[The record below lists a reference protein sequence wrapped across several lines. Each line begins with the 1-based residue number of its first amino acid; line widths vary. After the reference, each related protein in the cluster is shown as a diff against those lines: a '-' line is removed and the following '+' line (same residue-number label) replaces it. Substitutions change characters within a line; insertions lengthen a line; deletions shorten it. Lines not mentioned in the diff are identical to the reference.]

1 MDALSPDLL
10 WMVILGFLIA
20 FVLAFGIGAND
31 VANSFG
37 TSVGSGVLTIRQA
50 CVLATICEISGAVLI
65 GYKVSDTMRKGILEV
80 GLYEGSEDELM
91 LGCVAALA
99 SSAIWLL
106 VATFL
111 KLPISG
117 THSIVGSTIGFS
129 LVARGTQ
136 GLKWSTL
143 GTIVGSWFIS
153 PVMSGLVS
161 ILLFLAIR
169 KFILRASD
177 PLKAGFRSLPIF
189 YGVTFFINVISVV
202 LDGPKLLY
210 MDNIPTW
217 IAICSSIA
225 LGLIVAL
232 LTQLIVVPIQKRK
245 IAKQLRAQNPVKFNF
260 EDSVESSPSGSPKKN
275 RRPLSLVSD
284 GKQLPAIAEITELV
298 SLTDNSPKTFKL
310 APYGLNKNGHVTT
323 PNNGY
328 TGDGYKINPEIIKKA
343 EDLLGKASL
352 DNTDLTITSLNFID
366 EQYQNGN
373 GIGAFQYGNKNNNT
387 TALLSNGRDKGSQ
400 LQDYFEKGVKSPLL
414 DAKSIEHSHE
424 LPQQLQQLDSTQSPK
439 SAANNNITL
448 TAMDTTT
455 NTTKPAIIPAPTPC
469 SNAIPAAGDANKSIT
484 DVVVTKAT
492 TTTAESTAAST
503 TAKKDLKVVE
513 SGSSLEMM
521 ISSTLSPN
529 SSKVPLI
536 ESKELIHDFKQS
548 DGAPTHN
555 DEESEEV
562 SMLFSFLQIL
572 TATFGSFA
580 HGGNDVSNAIGP
592 LIALYMIYRE
602 GSVMQKAESPIYIL
616 IYGGIGI
623 SVGLWLWGRRVIETI
638 GNDLTKITSSTGFT
652 IEVGAAITVLLASKI
667 GLPISTTHCKV
678 GSVVFVGHVS
688 GKGHRPAANDATAKS
703 GLSKEASMEGGVV
716 TSSTA
721 TTPTTNVN
729 EICSKMGATVSSS
742 TSANAIANGSGGVEV
757 IAGGDGGVTGVVGTA
772 ANAAVGAVD
781 WHLFRNIAYA
791 WIVTVPVTAL
801 LSAGIMFLMCS
812 LVLAK

>member
-1 MDALSPDLL
+1 MESFAPELL
-10 WMVILGFLIA
+10 WMVVIGFLIA

-50 CVLATICEISGAVLI
+50 CILATICEISGAVLI

-80 GLYEGSEDELM
+80 GLYEGSEEVLM
-91 LGCVAALA
+91 LGCVSALA
-99 SSAIWLL
+99 SSAVWLL

-129 LVARGTQ
+129 LVARGVQ

-153 PVMSGLVS
+153 PVMSGIVS

-169 KFILRASD
+169 RFILRAQE

-217 IAICSSIA
+217 IALTAS
-225 LGLIVAL
+225 LGLSLLVAL
-232 LTQLIVVPIQKRK
+232 LTQLVIVPLQRRK
-245 IAKQLRAQNPVKFNF
+245 IAKRLRAENPVKFNF
-260 EDSVESSPSGSPKKN
+260 EDSVESSPSGSPKKQ
-275 RRPLSLVSD
+275 RRPLSLVSE
-284 GKQLPAIAEITELV
+284 GKPLPAIAEITELV
-298 SLTDNSPKTFKL
+298 SLSDNSPRTFKL
-310 APYGLNKNGHVTT
+310 APFGLAAKN
-323 PNNGY
+323 NNAPGEE
-328 TGDGYKINPEIIKKA
+328 YKIDPQLIKKA

-366 EQYQNGN
+366 EQQQQQQQQQQNGR
-373 GIGAFQYGNKNNNT
+373 K
-387 TALLSNGRDKGSQ
+387 
-400 LQDYFEKGVKSPLL
+400 LQECFKRM
-414 DAKSIEHSHE
+414 
-424 LPQQLQQLDSTQSPK
+424 QSPK
-439 SAANNNITL
+439 EEQKHKSSPMGTDSDAGATKTTNNNL
-448 TAMDTTT
+448 QVLE
-455 NTTKPAIIPAPTPC
+455 
-469 SNAIPAAGDANKSIT
+469 SAGSL
-484 DVVVTKAT
+484 
-492 TTTAESTAAST
+492 
-503 TAKKDLKVVE
+503 DL
-513 SGSSLEMM
+513 M

-536 ESKELIHDFKQS
+536 ESKEALNEQEEELKRAAAGGRRTS
-548 DGAPTHN
+548 GA
-555 DEESEEV
+555 EETPEI

-602 GSVMQKAESPIYIL
+602 GSVMQRAESPIYIL

-688 GKGHRPAANDATAKS
+688 ASGRKKSLPSDQEHQAGVDKDAPS
-703 GLSKEASMEGGVV
+703 
-716 TSSTA
+716 
-721 TTPTTNVN
+721 
-729 EICSKMGATVSSS
+729 
-742 TSANAIANGSGGVEV
+742 
-757 IAGGDGGVTGVVGTA
+757 
-772 ANAAVGAVD
+772 NAAPSMGGSVD

-801 LSAGIMFLMCS
+801 LSAGMMY
-812 LVLAK
+812 VLCAIAVDDMGGV

>member
-1 MDALSPDLL
+1 MEAYSPDLL
-10 WMVILGFLIA
+10 WMVVIGFLIA

-80 GLYEGSEDELM
+80 SLYEGSEDVLM
-91 LGCVAALA
+91 LGCVSALA

-129 LVARGTQ
+129 LVARGMQ

-169 KFILRASD
+169 RFILRAKE

-217 IAICSSIA
+217 IALTASV
-225 LGLIVAL
+225 GLSLLVAL
-232 LTQLIVVPIQKRK
+232 LTQLVVVPLQKRS
-245 IAKQLRAQNPVKFNF
+245 IAKKLRAQNPVKFNF
-260 EDSVESSPSGSPKKN
+260 EDSVESSPSGSPKKQ
-275 RRPLSLVSD
+275 RRPLSLVSE
-284 GKQLPAIAEITELV
+284 GKPLPAIAEITELV
-298 SLTDNSPKTFKL
+298 SLSDNSPKTFKL
-310 APYGLNKNGHVTT
+310 APYGLAAKN
-323 PNNGY
+323 NNAPGE
-328 TGDGYKINPEIIKKA
+328 DYKINPELIRKA

-352 DNTDLTITSLNFID
+352 DNTDLTVTSLNYID
-366 EQYQNGN
+366 EQ
-373 GIGAFQYGNKNNNT
+373 
-387 TALLSNGRDKGSQ
+387 
-400 LQDYFEKGVKSPLL
+400 
-414 DAKSIEHSHE
+414 
-424 LPQQLQQLDSTQSPK
+424 QQLQHQQNGRKLQECFKHVQSPK
-439 SAANNNITL
+439 EEHKQPQQQQLTSGTPGNPNATTNNNL
-448 TAMDTTT
+448 Q
-455 NTTKPAIIPAPTPC
+455 
-469 SNAIPAAGDANKSIT
+469 
-484 DVVVTKAT
+484 
-492 TTTAESTAAST
+492 
-503 TAKKDLKVVE
+503 VVE
-513 SGSSLEMM
+513 SAGSLDLM

-536 ESKELIHDFKQS
+536 ESKEALNEQEEEFKRAAGRRAS
-548 DGAPTHN
+548 SA
-555 DEESEEV
+555 EETQEV

-652 IEVGAAITVLLASKI
+652 IEIGAAITVLLASKI

-688 GKGHRPAANDATAKS
+688 SS
-703 GLSKEASMEGGVV
+703 GRRKQEKEAREGAPPGATEAAAAATVA
-716 TSSTA
+716 A
-721 TTPTTNVN
+721 TTAGQ
-729 EICSKMGATVSSS
+729 KMVTPMED
-742 TSANAIANGSGGVEV
+742 GS
-757 IAGGDGGVTGVVGTA
+757 
-772 ANAAVGAVD
+772 VD

-801 LSAGIMFLMCS
+801 LSAAMMY
-812 LVLAK
+812 VLCAVAVDDMGQT

>member
-1 MDALSPDLL
+1 MESFSPDLL
-10 WMVILGFLIA
+10 WMVVLGFLIA
-20 FVLAFGIGAND
+20 FILAFGIGAND

-50 CVLATICEISGAVLI
+50 CILATICEISGAVLI

-80 GLYEGSEDELM
+80 GLYEGSEDVLM
-91 LGCVAALA
+91 LGCVSALA
-99 SSAIWLL
+99 SSAVWLL

-129 LVARGTQ
+129 LVARGAQ
-136 GLKWSTL
+136 GLKWTTL

-153 PVMSGLVS
+153 PVLSGVVS

-169 KFILRASD
+169 RFILRAQE

-217 IAICSSIA
+217 IALSASF
-225 LGLIVAL
+225 GLSLLVAL
-232 LTQLIVVPIQKRK
+232 LTQLVVVPLQRRK
-245 IAKQLRAQNPVKFNF
+245 IAKRLRAENPVKFNF
-260 EDSVESSPSGSPKKN
+260 EDSVESSPSGSPKKQ
-275 RRPLSLVSD
+275 RRPLSLVSE
-284 GKQLPAIAEITELV
+284 GKPLPAIAEITELV
-298 SLTDNSPKTFKL
+298 SLSDNSPRTFKL
-310 APYGLNKNGHVTT
+310 APFGLAAKN
-323 PNNGY
+323 NNAPGEE
-328 TGDGYKINPEIIKKA
+328 YKIDPQLIKKA

-366 EQYQNGN
+366 EQQQQQQQQQQQNG
-373 GIGAFQYGNKNNNT
+373 
-387 TALLSNGRDKGSQ
+387 RQ
-400 LQDYFEKGVKSPLL
+400 LQECFKRM
-414 DAKSIEHSHE
+414 
-424 LPQQLQQLDSTQSPK
+424 QSPK
-439 SAANNNITL
+439 EEQKHKASANGT
-448 TAMDTTT
+448 D
-455 NTTKPAIIPAPTPC
+455 
-469 SNAIPAAGDANKSIT
+469 SGAGA
-484 DVVVTKAT
+484 TKAT
-492 TTTAESTAAST
+492 NNN
-503 TAKKDLKVVE
+503 LQVVE
-513 SGSSLEMM
+513 SGGSLDLM

-536 ESKELIHDFKQS
+536 ESKEALNEQEEELKRTTAGGRRAS
-548 DGAPTHN
+548 GA
-555 DEESEEV
+555 EETQEI

-602 GSVMQKAESPIYIL
+602 GSVMQQAESPIYIL
-616 IYGGIGI
+616 IYGGVGI

-688 GKGHRPAANDATAKS
+688 AGGRKKGETKDRDQDQDHDLAGIDKDGQNNDAPTAD
-703 GLSKEASMEGGVV
+703 
-716 TSSTA
+716 
-721 TTPTTNVN
+721 
-729 EICSKMGATVSSS
+729 
-742 TSANAIANGSGGVEV
+742 GS
-757 IAGGDGGVTGVVGTA
+757 
-772 ANAAVGAVD
+772 VD

-801 LSAGIMFLMCS
+801 LSAGMMY
-812 LVLAK
+812 VLCAIAVDEMGGA

>member
-1 MDALSPDLL
+1 MESFAPELL
-10 WMVILGFLIA
+10 WMVVIGFLIA

-80 GLYEGSEDELM
+80 GLYEGAEEVLM

-99 SSAIWLL
+99 SSAVWLL

-129 LVARGTQ
+129 LVARGVQ

-153 PVMSGLVS
+153 PVLSGVVS

-169 KFILRASD
+169 RFILRAQE

-217 IAICSSIA
+217 IALTASF
-225 LGLIVAL
+225 GLSMLVAL
-232 LTQLIVVPIQKRK
+232 LTQLVVVPLQRRK
-245 IAKQLRAQNPVKFNF
+245 IAKRLRAENPVKFNF
-260 EDSVESSPSGSPKKN
+260 EDSVESSPSGSPKKQ
-275 RRPLSLVSD
+275 RRPLSLVSE
-284 GKQLPAIAEITELV
+284 GKPLPAIAEITELV
-298 SLTDNSPKTFKL
+298 SLSDNSPRTFKL
-310 APYGLNKNGHVTT
+310 APFGLAAKN
-323 PNNGY
+323 NNALGEE
-328 TGDGYKINPEIIKKA
+328 YKIDPQLIKKA

-366 EQYQNGN
+366 EQQQQQQQQQNGR
-373 GIGAFQYGNKNNNT
+373 K
-387 TALLSNGRDKGSQ
+387 
-400 LQDYFEKGVKSPLL
+400 LQECFKRM
-414 DAKSIEHSHE
+414 
-424 LPQQLQQLDSTQSPK
+424 QSPK
-439 SAANNNITL
+439 EEQKNKANPIGADLEPGSTKTTNNNL
-448 TAMDTTT
+448 Q
-455 NTTKPAIIPAPTPC
+455 
-469 SNAIPAAGDANKSIT
+469 
-484 DVVVTKAT
+484 
-492 TTTAESTAAST
+492 
-503 TAKKDLKVVE
+503 VVE
-513 SGSSLEMM
+513 SGGSLDLM
-521 ISSTLSPN
+521 INSTLSPN

-536 ESKELIHDFKQS
+536 ESKEALNEQEEELKRTAAGGRRPS
-548 DGAPTHN
+548 GA
-555 DEESEEV
+555 EETPEI

-602 GSVMQKAESPIYIL
+602 GSVMQQAESPIYIL

-688 GKGHRPAANDATAKS
+688 AAGRTKGQSKVQSNKDAHNDVA
-703 GLSKEASMEGGVV
+703 
-716 TSSTA
+716 
-721 TTPTTNVN
+721 PTDD
-729 EICSKMGATVSSS
+729 
-742 TSANAIANGSGGVEV
+742 GS
-757 IAGGDGGVTGVVGTA
+757 
-772 ANAAVGAVD
+772 VD

-791 WIVTVPVTAL
+791 WIVTVPVTAV
-801 LSAGIMFLMCS
+801 LSAGMMY
-812 LVLAK
+812 VLCAIAVDNMGGA

>member
-10 WMVILGFLIA
+10 WMVVLGFLIA

-80 GLYEGSEDELM
+80 GLYEGAEEELM

-143 GTIVGSWFIS
+143 ATIVGSWFIS

-169 KFILRASD
+169 KFILRAGD

-210 MDNIPTW
+210 MDNIPTGV
-217 IAICSSIA
+217 AIGTSVA
-225 LGLIVAL
+225 LSLLVAL

-323 PNNGY
+323 SNNGY
-328 TGDGYKINPEIIKKA
+328 TADAYKINPEIIKKA

-373 GIGAFQYGNKNNNT
+373 GLLQNGNRNSNTNGIVLNGAGK
-387 TALLSNGRDKGSQ
+387 ASQ
-400 LQDYFEKGVKSPLL
+400 LQDYFKPGVKSPLL
-414 DAKSIEHSHE
+414 DMKSFEHSNE
-424 LPQQLQQLDSTQSPK
+424 LPAHQQQLLESNQSPGCV
-439 SAANNNITL
+439 ANNIITQ
-448 TAMDTTT
+448 TAMDTSTT
-455 NTTKPAIIPAPTPC
+455 NIATTTLAAPAVAP
-469 SNAIPAAGDANKSIT
+469 NGDGHSQIS
-484 DVVVTKAT
+484 DVIVTQAT
-492 TTTAESTAAST
+492 TTTLEPMTTST

-521 ISSTLSPN
+521 ITSTLSPN
-529 SSKVPLI
+529 SSKIPLI
-536 ESKELIHDFKQS
+536 ESKELIQDFKQKG
-548 DGAPTHN
+548 DAPAHN

-688 GKGHRPAANDATAKS
+688 GKGHKPAKA
-703 GLSKEASMEGGVV
+703 GFSKEASVEGAVI

-721 TTPTTNVN
+721 TTPTTTNAN
-729 EICSKMGATVSSS
+729 EICAKMTVSSS
-742 TSANAIANGSGGVEV
+742 TSTNAIANSADGVQAV
-757 IAGGDGGVTGVVGTA
+757 TTGGDAVAAAGV
-772 ANAAVGAVD
+772 AVGAVD

-812 LVLAK
+812 IVLA

>member
-1 MDALSPDLL
+1 MESFAPELL
-10 WMVILGFLIA
+10 WMVVIGFLIA

-80 GLYEGSEDELM
+80 GLYEGAEEVLM

-99 SSAIWLL
+99 SSAVWLL

-129 LVARGTQ
+129 LVARGVQ

-153 PVMSGLVS
+153 PVLSGIVS

-169 KFILRASD
+169 RFILRAQE

-217 IAICSSIA
+217 IALTASF
-225 LGLIVAL
+225 GLSLLVAL
-232 LTQLIVVPIQKRK
+232 LTQLVVVPLQRRK
-245 IAKQLRAQNPVKFNF
+245 IAKRLRAENPVKFNF
-260 EDSVESSPSGSPKKN
+260 EDSVESSPSGSPKKQ
-275 RRPLSLVSD
+275 RRPLSLVSE
-284 GKQLPAIAEITELV
+284 GKPLPAIAEITELV
-298 SLTDNSPKTFKL
+298 SLSDNSPRTFKL
-310 APYGLNKNGHVTT
+310 APFGLAAKN
-323 PNNGY
+323 NNALGEE
-328 TGDGYKINPEIIKKA
+328 YKIDPQLIKKA

-366 EQYQNGN
+366 EQQQQQQQQQNGR
-373 GIGAFQYGNKNNNT
+373 K
-387 TALLSNGRDKGSQ
+387 
-400 LQDYFEKGVKSPLL
+400 LQECFKRM
-414 DAKSIEHSHE
+414 
-424 LPQQLQQLDSTQSPK
+424 QSPK
-439 SAANNNITL
+439 EEQKSK
-448 TAMDTTT
+448 T
-455 NTTKPAIIPAPTPC
+455 N
-469 SNAIPAAGDANKSIT
+469 SIGT
-484 DVVVTKAT
+484 DLETGSTKAT
-492 TTTAESTAAST
+492 NNN
-503 TAKKDLKVVE
+503 LQVVE
-513 SGSSLEMM
+513 SGGSLDLM

-536 ESKELIHDFKQS
+536 ESKEALNEQEEELKRTTGGGRRTS
-548 DGAPTHN
+548 GA
-555 DEESEEV
+555 EETPEI

-602 GSVMQKAESPIYIL
+602 GSVMQQAESPIYIL

-688 GKGHRPAANDATAKS
+688 ASGRKKKSQPNDQTD
-703 GLSKEASMEGGVV
+703 KE
-716 TSSTA
+716 TH
-721 TTPTTNVN
+721 N
-729 EICSKMGATVSSS
+729 EVAPMDD
-742 TSANAIANGSGGVEV
+742 GS
-757 IAGGDGGVTGVVGTA
+757 
-772 ANAAVGAVD
+772 VD

-801 LSAGIMFLMCS
+801 LSAGMMY
-812 LVLAK
+812 VLCAIAVDDMGGA

>member
-1 MDALSPDLL
+1 MDPLSPDLL

-80 GLYEGSEDELM
+80 TLYEGYEEELM

-143 GTIVGSWFIS
+143 ATIVGSWFIS

-189 YGVTFFINVISVV
+189 YGATFFVNVISVV

-217 IAICSSIA
+217 IAISSSIV
-225 LGLIVAL
+225 LSLLVAL
-232 LTQLIVVPIQKRK
+232 LTHFFIVPIQKRK

-310 APYGLNKNGHVTT
+310 APYKISKTGNATT

-328 TGDGYKINPEIIKKA
+328 TADGYKINPEIIKKA

-373 GIGAFQYGNKNNNT
+373 GNGLLQHNNKNNNM
-387 TALLSNGRDKGSQ
+387 AVVLSNGKRNKDSQ
-400 LQDYFEKGVKSPLL
+400 LQEYFKQGVMSPQMDGRSANSNELPHQPQL
-414 DAKSIEHSHE
+414 DAHK
-424 LPQQLQQLDSTQSPK
+424 QSQS
-439 SAANNNITL
+439 SAANNNTTQ
-448 TAMDTTT
+448 TATTDTSTTT
-455 NTTKPAIIPAPTPC
+455 ISSTAPELTSTSTTLPLA
-469 SNAIPAAGDANKSIT
+469 NAHTNLA
-484 DVVVTKAT
+484 DVIVTRAT
-492 TTTAESTAAST
+492 TTTVDSDIAMT
-503 TAKKDLKVVE
+503 TAKKDLKIVE

-536 ESKELIHDFKQS
+536 ESKELMNDFKQTL
-548 DGAPTHN
+548 GETTHN

-572 TATFGSFA
+572 TAMFGSFA

-592 LIALYMIYRE
+592 LIALYMIYKE

-688 GKGHRPAANDATAKS
+688 GKGHKSANDGEEKKV
-703 GLSKEASMEGGVV
+703 LDKDASLEGGII
-716 TSSTA
+716 TSLSTA
-721 TTPTTNVN
+721 TTPTTYAN
-729 EICSKMGATVSSS
+729 EICNKMPVSSS
-742 TSANAIANGSGGVEV
+742 TSANAIANG
-757 IAGGDGGVTGVVGTA
+757 DGGGKAAEAGTRAGPRPSVV
-772 ANAAVGAVD
+772 AVGAVD

-801 LSAGIMFLMCS
+801 LSAGIMLLMCS
-812 LVLAK
+812 IVLV

>member
-1 MDALSPDLL
+1 METYSPDLL
-10 WMVILGFLIA
+10 WMVIIGFLIA

-80 GLYEGSEDELM
+80 SLYEGSEDVLM
-91 LGCVAALA
+91 LGCVSALA
-99 SSAIWLL
+99 SSAVWLL

-129 LVARGTQ
+129 LVARGMQ

-169 KFILRASD
+169 RFILRAKE

-189 YGVTFFINVISVV
+189 YGATFFINVISVV

-217 IAICSSIA
+217 IALTASV
-225 LGLIVAL
+225 GLSLLVAL
-232 LTQLIVVPIQKRK
+232 LTQLVVVPLQRRS
-245 IAKQLRAQNPVKFNF
+245 IAKKLRAQNPVKFNF
-260 EDSVESSPSGSPKKN
+260 EGSVESSPSGSPKKQ
-275 RRPLSLVSD
+275 RRPLSLVSE
-284 GKQLPAIAEITELV
+284 GKPLPAIAEITELV
-298 SLTDNSPKTFKL
+298 SLSDNSPKTFKL
-310 APYGLNKNGHVTT
+310 APYGLAAKN
-323 PNNGY
+323 NNAAGE
-328 TGDGYKINPEIIKKA
+328 DYKINPELIRKA

-352 DNTDLTITSLNFID
+352 DNTDLTVTSLNYID
-366 EQYQNGN
+366 EQ
-373 GIGAFQYGNKNNNT
+373 
-387 TALLSNGRDKGSQ
+387 
-400 LQDYFEKGVKSPLL
+400 
-414 DAKSIEHSHE
+414 
-424 LPQQLQQLDSTQSPK
+424 QQLQQQQHGRKLQECFKRVQSPK
-439 SAANNNITL
+439 EEHKQPQQQLASGAAGNANATTNNNL
-448 TAMDTTT
+448 Q
-455 NTTKPAIIPAPTPC
+455 
-469 SNAIPAAGDANKSIT
+469 
-484 DVVVTKAT
+484 
-492 TTTAESTAAST
+492 
-503 TAKKDLKVVE
+503 VVE
-513 SGSSLEMM
+513 SAGSLDLM

-536 ESKELIHDFKQS
+536 ESKEALNEQEEEFKRAAARRAS
-548 DGAPTHN
+548 SA
-555 DEESEEV
+555 EETQEI

-602 GSVMQKAESPIYIL
+602 GSVMQQAESPIYIL

-652 IEVGAAITVLLASKI
+652 IEIGAAITVLLASKI

-688 GKGHRPAANDATAKS
+688 SAGRRKQQQEGIEATDAA
-703 GLSKEASMEGGVV
+703 AS
-716 TSSTA
+716 A
-721 TTPTTNVN
+721 TTAGEPNVTPM
-729 EICSKMGATVSSS
+729 ED
-742 TSANAIANGSGGVEV
+742 GS
-757 IAGGDGGVTGVVGTA
+757 
-772 ANAAVGAVD
+772 VD

-801 LSAGIMFLMCS
+801 LSAGMMYILCAVAVDDMGQ
-812 LVLAK
+812 A

>member
-1 MDALSPDLL
+1 MESYAPELL
-10 WMVILGFLIA
+10 WMVVIGFLIA

-80 GLYEGSEDELM
+80 GLYEGSEEVLM

-99 SSAIWLL
+99 SSAVWLL

-129 LVARGTQ
+129 LVARGVQ

-153 PVMSGLVS
+153 PVMSGVVS

-169 KFILRASD
+169 RFILRAQE

-217 IAICSSIA
+217 IALTASF
-225 LGLIVAL
+225 GLSLLVAL
-232 LTQLIVVPIQKRK
+232 LTQLVIVPLQRRK
-245 IAKQLRAQNPVKFNF
+245 IAKRLRAENPVKFNF
-260 EDSVESSPSGSPKKN
+260 EDSVESSPSGSPKKQ
-275 RRPLSLVSD
+275 RRPLSLVSE
-284 GKQLPAIAEITELV
+284 GKPLPAIAEITELV
-298 SLTDNSPKTFKL
+298 SLSDNSPRTFKL
-310 APYGLNKNGHVTT
+310 APFGLAAKN
-323 PNNGY
+323 NNAPGEE
-328 TGDGYKINPEIIKKA
+328 YKIDPQLIKKA

-366 EQYQNGN
+366 EQQQQQQQQQQNGR
-373 GIGAFQYGNKNNNT
+373 K
-387 TALLSNGRDKGSQ
+387 
-400 LQDYFEKGVKSPLL
+400 LQECFKRM
-414 DAKSIEHSHE
+414 
-424 LPQQLQQLDSTQSPK
+424 QSPK
-439 SAANNNITL
+439 EEQKHKASPIGTDLDTGATKAINNNL
-448 TAMDTTT
+448 Q
-455 NTTKPAIIPAPTPC
+455 
-469 SNAIPAAGDANKSIT
+469 
-484 DVVVTKAT
+484 
-492 TTTAESTAAST
+492 
-503 TAKKDLKVVE
+503 VVE
-513 SGSSLEMM
+513 SAGSLDLM

-536 ESKELIHDFKQS
+536 ESKEALNEQ
-548 DGAPTHN
+548 
-555 DEESEEV
+555 EEELKRAAAGGRRTSGPEETQEI

-602 GSVMQKAESPIYIL
+602 GSVMQRAESPIYIL

-688 GKGHRPAANDATAKS
+688 ASGRKKSLPRDQEHQAGVDKDAPSNVA
-703 GLSKEASMEGGVV
+703 
-716 TSSTA
+716 
-721 TTPTTNVN
+721 PT
-729 EICSKMGATVSSS
+729 MD
-742 TSANAIANGSGGVEV
+742 GS
-757 IAGGDGGVTGVVGTA
+757 
-772 ANAAVGAVD
+772 VD

-801 LSAGIMFLMCS
+801 LSAGMMY
-812 LVLAK
+812 VLCAIAVDDMGGV

>member
-1 MDALSPDLL
+1 MESYSADLL
-10 WMVILGFLIA
+10 WMVIIGFLIA

-50 CVLATICEISGAVLI
+50 CVLATVCEISGAVLI

-80 GLYEGSEDELM
+80 SLYEGAEEVLM
-91 LGCVAALA
+91 LGCMSALA

-129 LVARGTQ
+129 LVARGVQ

-143 GTIVGSWFIS
+143 CTIVGSWFIS
-153 PVMSGLVS
+153 PVMSGFVS

-169 KFILRASD
+169 RFILRAQE

-217 IAICSSIA
+217 VA
-225 LGLIVAL
+225 LSVSVALSLLVAL
-232 LTQLIVVPIQKRK
+232 LTQLVVVPLQRRS
-245 IAKQLRAQNPVKFNF
+245 IAKKLRAQNPVKFNF
-260 EDSVESSPSGSPKKN
+260 EDSVESSPSGSPKKQ
-275 RRPLSLVSD
+275 RRPLSLVSE
-284 GKQLPAIAEITELV
+284 GKPLPAIAEITELV
-298 SLTDNSPKTFKL
+298 SLSDNSPKTFKL
-310 APYGLNKNGHVTT
+310 APYGLAAKN
-323 PNNGY
+323 NNA
-328 TGDGYKINPEIIKKA
+328 TAEDYKIDPEIIRKA

-352 DNTDLTITSLNFID
+352 DNPDLTVTSLNYID
-366 EQYQNGN
+366 EQ
-373 GIGAFQYGNKNNNT
+373 
-387 TALLSNGRDKGSQ
+387 
-400 LQDYFEKGVKSPLL
+400 
-414 DAKSIEHSHE
+414 
-424 LPQQLQQLDSTQSPK
+424 QQLQHQQNGRKLQECFKRVQSPK
-439 SAANNNITL
+439 EERRTDTVDNANVNANASANVNVAAN
-448 TAMDTTT
+448 A
-455 NTTKPAIIPAPTPC
+455 
-469 SNAIPAAGDANKSIT
+469 NANAS
-484 DVVVTKAT
+484 
-492 TTTAESTAAST
+492 STANATNNNLQVVQS
-503 TAKKDLKVVE
+503 AGSLDL
-513 SGSSLEMM
+513 M
-521 ISSTLSPN
+521 ISTTLSPN

-536 ESKELIHDFKQS
+536 ESKEALNEQEEEFKRAAGRRASSSQ
-548 DGAPTHN
+548 
-555 DEESEEV
+555 ESQEV

-652 IEVGAAITVLLASKI
+652 IEIGAAITVLLASKI

-688 GKGHRPAANDATAKS
+688 GAGRKSERKEHEKELGGPSEEQHAAAPPAA
-703 GLSKEASMEGGVV
+703 GEAMED
-716 TSSTA
+716 
-721 TTPTTNVN
+721 
-729 EICSKMGATVSSS
+729 
-742 TSANAIANGSGGVEV
+742 GS
-757 IAGGDGGVTGVVGTA
+757 
-772 ANAAVGAVD
+772 VD

-791 WIVTVPVTAL
+791 WIVTVPVTAM
-801 LSAGIMFLMCS
+801 LSAGMMYVLCA
-812 LVLAK
+812 LVVNDVDPV

>member
-1 MDALSPDLL
+1 MESYSPDLL
-10 WMVILGFLIA
+10 WMVIIGFLIA

-80 GLYEGSEDELM
+80 SLYEGDEDVLM
-91 LGCVAALA
+91 LGCVSALT

-129 LVARGTQ
+129 LVARGVE

-153 PVMSGLVS
+153 PVMSGIVS
-161 ILLFLAIR
+161 ILLYLAIR
-169 KFILRASD
+169 RFILCAQE

-189 YGVTFFINVISVV
+189 YGCTFFINVISVV

-210 MDNIPTW
+210 MDNIPAW
-217 IAICSSIA
+217 IALSVSV
-225 LGLIVAL
+225 GLSLLVAL
-232 LTQLIVVPIQKRK
+232 LTQLVVVPLQRRT
-245 IAKQLRAQNPVKFNF
+245 IAKKLRAQHPVKFNF
-260 EDSVESSPSGSPKKN
+260 EDSVESSPSGSPKKQ
-275 RRPLSLVSD
+275 RRPLSLVSE
-284 GKQLPAIAEITELV
+284 GKPLPAIAEITELV
-298 SLTDNSPKTFKL
+298 SLSDNSPRTFKL
-310 APYGLNKNGHVTT
+310 APFGLAAKN
-323 PNNGY
+323 NNAPAEDY
-328 TGDGYKINPEIIKKA
+328 RIDPELIRKA

-352 DNTDLTITSLNFID
+352 DNTDLTVTSLNYID
-366 EQYQNGN
+366 EQQ
-373 GIGAFQYGNKNNNT
+373 Q
-387 TALLSNGRDKGSQ
+387 Q
-400 LQDYFEKGVKSPLL
+400 
-414 DAKSIEHSHE
+414 
-424 LPQQLQQLDSTQSPK
+424 QQLQQRQNGRKLQECFKRVQSPK
-439 SAANNNITL
+439 EEHKSQQQQQQLGAASNAIASNNPT
-448 TAMDTTT
+448 TTT
-455 NTTKPAIIPAPTPC
+455 N
-469 SNAIPAAGDANKSIT
+469 NN
-484 DVVVTKAT
+484 
-492 TTTAESTAAST
+492 
-503 TAKKDLKVVE
+503 LQVVE
-513 SGSSLEMM
+513 SGGSLDLMM

-536 ESKELIHDFKQS
+536 ESKEALNEQVEELKRQAQS
-548 DGAPTHN
+548 NANNRGAETP
-555 DEESEEV
+555 EV

-667 GLPISTTHCKV
+667 GLPVSTTHCKV

-688 GKGHRPAANDATAKS
+688 AAGRKQQ
-703 GLSKEASMEGGVV
+703 LEEHKQMEQLEQQQPEA
-716 TSSTA
+716 A
-721 TTPTTNVN
+721 
-729 EICSKMGATVSSS
+729 AD
-742 TSANAIANGSGGVEV
+742 GS
-757 IAGGDGGVTGVVGTA
+757 
-772 ANAAVGAVD
+772 VD

-791 WIVTVPVTAL
+791 WIVTVPVTAI
-801 LSAGIMFLMCS
+801 LSAGMMYMLCA
-812 LVLAK
+812 LAVDDMGGHA

>member
-1 MDALSPDLL
+1 MEPLSPDLL
-10 WMVILGFLIA
+10 WMVILGFIIA

-50 CVLATICEISGAVLI
+50 CVLATVCEISGAILI

-80 GLYEGSEDELM
+80 GLYEGAEEELM

-129 LVARGTQ
+129 LVARGTE

-161 ILLFLAIR
+161 IFLFLAIR
-169 KFILRASD
+169 RFILRAKE

-217 IAICSSIA
+217 IAFSASVGM
-225 LGLIVAL
+225 GLLVAL
-232 LTQLIVVPIQKRK
+232 LTQLVVVPLQRRK
-245 IAKQLRAQNPVKFNF
+245 IAKQLRAQNPVKFQF
-260 EDSVESSPSGSPKKN
+260 EESVESSPSGSPKKQ
-275 RRPLSLVSD
+275 RRPLSLVSE
-284 GKQLPAIAEITELV
+284 GKPLPAIAEITELV
-298 SLTDNSPKTFKL
+298 SLSDNSPKTFKL
-310 APYGLNKNGHVTT
+310 APYGLAAKNNNT
-323 PNNGY
+323 PV
-328 TGDGYKINPEIIKKA
+328 DGYKINPELIKKA

-366 EQYQNGN
+366 EQQQMQPSQQNGRKLEEC
-373 GIGAFQYGNKNNNT
+373 FK
-387 TALLSNGRDKGSQ
+387 L
-400 LQDYFEKGVKSPLL
+400 V
-414 DAKSIEHSHE
+414 
-424 LPQQLQQLDSTQSPK
+424 QSPK
-439 SAANNNITL
+439 EEQRSNKPQQQQQHAVPNTAPTGTNNNL
-448 TAMDTTT
+448 Q
-455 NTTKPAIIPAPTPC
+455 
-469 SNAIPAAGDANKSIT
+469 
-484 DVVVTKAT
+484 
-492 TTTAESTAAST
+492 
-503 TAKKDLKVVE
+503 VVE
-513 SGSSLEMM
+513 SAGSLELMM
-521 ISSTLSPN
+521 SATLSPN

-536 ESKELIHDFKQS
+536 ESKEAL
-548 DGAPTHN
+548 N
-555 DEESEEV
+555 EEELKGTPARRASNVEETEEV

-602 GSVMQKAESPIYIL
+602 GSVAQKAESPIYIL

-652 IEVGAAITVLLASKI
+652 IEIGAAITVLLASKV

-688 GKGHRPAANDATAKS
+688 SMGKKKPEKQTQEIGQDMKS
-703 GLSKEASMEGGVV
+703 ALEAESKEPRED
-716 TSSTA
+716 
-721 TTPTTNVN
+721 
-729 EICSKMGATVSSS
+729 
-742 TSANAIANGSGGVEV
+742 GS
-757 IAGGDGGVTGVVGTA
+757 
-772 ANAAVGAVD
+772 VD

-801 LSAGIMFLMCS
+801 LSAGIMYLLCAI
-812 LVLAK
+812 VL

>member
-1 MDALSPDLL
+1 MESFSPDLL
-10 WMVILGFLIA
+10 WMVVIGFLIA

-50 CVLATICEISGAVLI
+50 CVLATVCEISGAVLI

-80 GLYEGSEDELM
+80 SLYEGAEEVLM
-91 LGCVAALA
+91 LGCVSALA
-99 SSAIWLL
+99 SSAVWLL

-129 LVARGTQ
+129 LVARGVQ

-153 PVMSGLVS
+153 PVMSGVVS

-169 KFILRASD
+169 RFILRAKE

-217 IAICSSIA
+217 IALTAS
-225 LGLIVAL
+225 LGLSLVVAL
-232 LTQLIVVPIQKRK
+232 LTQLVVVPLQRRS

-260 EDSVESSPSGSPKKN
+260 EDSVESSPSGSPKKQ
-275 RRPLSLVSD
+275 RRPLSLVSE
-284 GKQLPAIAEITELV
+284 GKPLPAIAEITELV
-298 SLTDNSPKTFKL
+298 SLSDNSPKTFKL
-310 APYGLNKNGHVTT
+310 APFGLAAKN
-323 PNNGY
+323 NNAPVE
-328 TGDGYKINPEIIKKA
+328 DYKINPELIRKA

-352 DNTDLTITSLNFID
+352 DNTDLTVTSLNYID
-366 EQYQNGN
+366 EQ
-373 GIGAFQYGNKNNNT
+373 
-387 TALLSNGRDKGSQ
+387 
-400 LQDYFEKGVKSPLL
+400 
-414 DAKSIEHSHE
+414 
-424 LPQQLQQLDSTQSPK
+424 QQLQQQQNGRKLQECFKRIQSPK
-439 SAANNNITL
+439 EEHKQTQLASGAGAGTPTTATGAGAGAATAAAGNNNL
-448 TAMDTTT
+448 Q
-455 NTTKPAIIPAPTPC
+455 
-469 SNAIPAAGDANKSIT
+469 
-484 DVVVTKAT
+484 
-492 TTTAESTAAST
+492 
-503 TAKKDLKVVE
+503 VVE
-513 SGSSLEMM
+513 SGGSLDLM

-536 ESKELIHDFKQS
+536 ESKDALNEQEEEFKRAAGRRAS
-548 DGAPTHN
+548 SA
-555 DEESEEV
+555 EETEEV

-602 GSVMQKAESPIYIL
+602 GSVMQQAESPIYIL

-652 IEVGAAITVLLASKI
+652 IEIGAAITVLLASKI

-688 GKGHRPAANDATAKS
+688 AAGRKKQHEQQGEQLGEQQQPAAAPA
-703 GLSKEASMEGGVV
+703 GQAMED
-716 TSSTA
+716 
-721 TTPTTNVN
+721 
-729 EICSKMGATVSSS
+729 
-742 TSANAIANGSGGVEV
+742 GS
-757 IAGGDGGVTGVVGTA
+757 
-772 ANAAVGAVD
+772 VD

-801 LSAGIMFLMCS
+801 LSAGMMY
-812 LVLAK
+812 VLCAVAVDDMGQV

>member
-1 MDALSPDLL
+1 MEAYSPDLL
-10 WMVILGFLIA
+10 WMVVIGFLIA

-80 GLYEGSEDELM
+80 SLYEGSEDVLM
-91 LGCVAALA
+91 LGCVSALA
-99 SSAIWLL
+99 SSAAWLL

-129 LVARGTQ
+129 LVARGVQ

-153 PVMSGLVS
+153 PVMSGVVS

-169 KFILRASD
+169 RFILRAKE

-189 YGVTFFINVISVV
+189 YGATFFINVISVV

-217 IAICSSIA
+217 IALTASV
-225 LGLIVAL
+225 GLSLLVAL
-232 LTQLIVVPIQKRK
+232 LTQLVVVPLQRRS
-245 IAKQLRAQNPVKFNF
+245 IAKKLRAQNPVKFNF
-260 EDSVESSPSGSPKKN
+260 EDSVESSPSGSPKKQ
-275 RRPLSLVSD
+275 RRPLSLVSE
-284 GKQLPAIAEITELV
+284 GKPLPAIAEITELV
-298 SLTDNSPKTFKL
+298 SLSDNSPKTFKL
-310 APYGLNKNGHVTT
+310 APYGLAAKN
-323 PNNGY
+323 NNAPGE
-328 TGDGYKINPEIIKKA
+328 DYKINPELIRKA

-352 DNTDLTITSLNFID
+352 DNTDLTVTSLNYID
-366 EQYQNGN
+366 EQQQMQQQQNR
-373 GIGAFQYGNKNNNT
+373 IK
-387 TALLSNGRDKGSQ
+387 
-400 LQDYFEKGVKSPLL
+400 LQECFKRV
-414 DAKSIEHSHE
+414 
-424 LPQQLQQLDSTQSPK
+424 QSPK
-439 SAANNNITL
+439 EEHKQPQQQLASAAAVNPNATTNNNL
-448 TAMDTTT
+448 Q
-455 NTTKPAIIPAPTPC
+455 
-469 SNAIPAAGDANKSIT
+469 
-484 DVVVTKAT
+484 
-492 TTTAESTAAST
+492 
-503 TAKKDLKVVE
+503 VVE
-513 SGSSLEMM
+513 SAGSLDLM

-536 ESKELIHDFKQS
+536 ESKEALNEQEEEFKRAADRRAS
-548 DGAPTHN
+548 SA
-555 DEESEEV
+555 EETQEV

-616 IYGGIGI
+616 IYGGVGI

-652 IEVGAAITVLLASKI
+652 IEIGAAITVLLASKI

-688 GKGHRPAANDATAKS
+688 SAGRKKQQLQEGTETTETETAAAA
-703 GLSKEASMEGGVV
+703 AARA
-716 TSSTA
+716 A
-721 TTPTTNVN
+721 TTAGQPNVTPM
-729 EICSKMGATVSSS
+729 ED
-742 TSANAIANGSGGVEV
+742 GS
-757 IAGGDGGVTGVVGTA
+757 
-772 ANAAVGAVD
+772 VD

-801 LSAGIMFLMCS
+801 LSAGMMY
-812 LVLAK
+812 VLCALAVDDMGQA

>member
-1 MDALSPDLL
+1 MDAYSPDLL
-10 WMVILGFLIA
+10 WMVVLGFLIA

-80 GLYEGSEDELM
+80 GLYEGAEEELM

-143 GTIVGSWFIS
+143 ATIVGSWFVS

-189 YGVTFFINVISVV
+189 YGATFFINVISVV

-225 LGLIVAL
+225 LSLLVAL

-310 APYGLNKNGHVTT
+310 APYGMNKKSEVTIQ
-323 PNNGY
+323 NNGY
-328 TGDGYKINPEIIKKA
+328 NADGYKINPEIIKKA

-373 GIGAFQYGNKNNNT
+373 GMLQHGNRNNNT
-387 TALLSNGRDKGSQ
+387 TGLISNGRSKGSQ
-400 LQDYFEKGVKSPLL
+400 LQDYFQQGVKSPLL
-414 DAKSIEHSHE
+414 DVKSIEHSDE
-424 LPQQLQQLDSTQSPK
+424 LPQHQQQESKQNK
-439 SAANNNITL
+439 NITQ
-448 TAMDTTT
+448 TAMDISTT
-455 NTTKPAIIPAPTPC
+455 NNAAPAPVSSSTTPET
-469 SNAIPAAGDANKSIT
+469 ALPGDATRSIA

-492 TTTAESTAAST
+492 TTTVEYKAAPT

-536 ESKELIHDFKQS
+536 ESKELIHDFKQT
-548 DGAPTHN
+548 DGAPAQS

-688 GKGHRPAANDATAKS
+688 GKGHKSAADIHGKS
-703 GLSKEASMEGGVV
+703 TLSKEASMEGGAI

-721 TTPTTNVN
+721 TTPTTNAN
-729 EICSKMGATVSSS
+729 EICNRMAAVSST
-742 TSANAIANGSGGVEV
+742 TSANALANGSGGMEATV
-757 IAGGDGGVTGVVGTA
+757 AADGGAV
-772 ANAAVGAVD
+772 AAVGAVD

-812 LVLAK
+812 IVLA

>member
-1 MDALSPDLL
+1 MEPYSPEIL
-10 WMVILGFLIA
+10 WIVVLGFIIA

-50 CVLATICEISGAVLI
+50 CVLATVCEISGAVLI

-80 GLYEGSEDELM
+80 SLYEGYEDELM
-91 LGCVAALA
+91 LGCLAALA

-136 GLKWSTL
+136 GLKWSTM

-169 KFILRASD
+169 KFILRAHD

-189 YGVTFFINVISVV
+189 YGVTFFINVISVM

-217 IAICSSIA
+217 LAVTVSIA
-225 LGLIVAL
+225 MGLLVAILTHLLIV
-232 LTQLIVVPIQKRK
+232 PMQKRK
-245 IAKQLRAQNPVKFNF
+245 IAKQLRAKNPVKFQF

-310 APYGLNKNGHVTT
+310 APFALNNKPNGNTS
-323 PNNGY
+323 
-328 TGDGYKINPEIIKKA
+328 DGYKINPDIIKKA

-366 EQYQNGN
+366 EHGN
-373 GIGAFQYGNKNNNT
+373 G
-387 TALLSNGRDKGSQ
+387 LNGYTNGGVQKPLTDKHG
-400 LQDYFEKGVKSPLL
+400 
-414 DAKSIEHSHE
+414 SIEDCFKHQQTNE
-424 LPQQLQQLDSTQSPK
+424 LPNNV
-439 SAANNNITL
+439 AAVAAADTAVNNNIS
-448 TAMDTTT
+448 TTKDT
-455 NTTKPAIIPAPTPC
+455 NTAC
-469 SNAIPAAGDANKSIT
+469 SSLTQDACDSNKSLLQPE
-484 DVVVTKAT
+484 KN
-492 TTTAESTAAST
+492 
-503 TAKKDLKVVE
+503 LKVVE

-536 ESKELIHDFKQS
+536 ESKEAINDFKPS
-548 DGAPTHN
+548 SESHG
-555 DEESEEV
+555 DEETEEV

-623 SVGLWLWGRRVIETI
+623 SIGLWLWGRRVIETI

-652 IEVGAAITVLLASKI
+652 IEIGAAITVLLASKI

-678 GSVVFVGHVS
+678 GSVVFVGHIAS
-688 GKGHRPAANDATAKS
+688 KGAKKNKETDDALNSNAANEKQTKELMAT
-703 GLSKEASMEGGVV
+703 KEMETTLEQGGPE
-716 TSSTA
+716 TA
-721 TTPTTNVN
+721 TTP
-729 EICSKMGATVSSS
+729 APR
-742 TSANAIANGSGGVEV
+742 ADGS
-757 IAGGDGGVTGVVGTA
+757 
-772 ANAAVGAVD
+772 VD

-791 WIVTVPVTAL
+791 WIVTVPVTAI
-801 LSAGIMFLMCS
+801 LSAAIMF
-812 LVLAK
+812 VLCLCAGIKV

>member
-1 MDALSPDLL
+1 MESFAPELL
-10 WMVILGFLIA
+10 WMVVIGFLIA

-80 GLYEGSEDELM
+80 GLYEGAEEVLM

-99 SSAIWLL
+99 SSAVWLL

-129 LVARGTQ
+129 LVARGVQ

-153 PVMSGLVS
+153 PVLSGIVS
-161 ILLFLAIR
+161 IMLFLAIR
-169 KFILRASD
+169 RFILRAQE

-217 IAICSSIA
+217 IALTASF
-225 LGLIVAL
+225 GLSLLVAL
-232 LTQLIVVPIQKRK
+232 LTQLVVVPLQRRK
-245 IAKQLRAQNPVKFNF
+245 IAKRLRAENPVKFNF
-260 EDSVESSPSGSPKKN
+260 EDSVESSPSGSPKKQ
-275 RRPLSLVSD
+275 RRPLSLVSE
-284 GKQLPAIAEITELV
+284 GKPLPAIAEITELV
-298 SLTDNSPKTFKL
+298 SLSDNSPRTFKL
-310 APYGLNKNGHVTT
+310 APFGLAAKN
-323 PNNGY
+323 NNALGEE
-328 TGDGYKINPEIIKKA
+328 YKIDPQLIKKA

-366 EQYQNGN
+366 EQQQQQQQQQNGR
-373 GIGAFQYGNKNNNT
+373 K
-387 TALLSNGRDKGSQ
+387 
-400 LQDYFEKGVKSPLL
+400 LQECFKR
-414 DAKSIEHSHE
+414 I
-424 LPQQLQQLDSTQSPK
+424 QSPK
-439 SAANNNITL
+439 EEQKSK
-448 TAMDTTT
+448 T
-455 NTTKPAIIPAPTPC
+455 N
-469 SNAIPAAGDANKSIT
+469 SIGT
-484 DVVVTKAT
+484 DLETGSTKAT
-492 TTTAESTAAST
+492 NNN
-503 TAKKDLKVVE
+503 LQVVE
-513 SGSSLEMM
+513 SGGSLDLM

-536 ESKELIHDFKQS
+536 ESKEALNEQEEELKRTTGGGRRTS
-548 DGAPTHN
+548 GA
-555 DEESEEV
+555 EETPEI

-602 GSVMQKAESPIYIL
+602 GSVMQQAESPIYIL

-688 GKGHRPAANDATAKS
+688 ASGRKKKSQPNDQTD
-703 GLSKEASMEGGVV
+703 KE
-716 TSSTA
+716 TH
-721 TTPTTNVN
+721 N
-729 EICSKMGATVSSS
+729 EVAPMDD
-742 TSANAIANGSGGVEV
+742 GS
-757 IAGGDGGVTGVVGTA
+757 
-772 ANAAVGAVD
+772 VD

-801 LSAGIMFLMCS
+801 LSAGMMY
-812 LVLAK
+812 VLCAIAVDDMGGA